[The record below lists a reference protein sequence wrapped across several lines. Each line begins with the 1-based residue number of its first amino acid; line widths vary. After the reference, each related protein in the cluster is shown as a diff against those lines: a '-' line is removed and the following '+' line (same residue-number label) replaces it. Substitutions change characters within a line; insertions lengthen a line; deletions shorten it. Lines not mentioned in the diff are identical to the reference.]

1 MITNIEREREKRG
14 GKEREGRTAIH
25 DGDFI
30 RIPFWEIS
38 VERRGIREHYKKRY
52 QMKSSSKG
60 KIDKYKCVWCLTF
73 RILY

>member
-30 RIPFWEIS
+30 RIPF
-38 VERRGIREHYKKRY
+38 
-52 QMKSSSKG
+52 
-60 KIDKYKCVWCLTF
+60 
-73 RILY
+73 